1 MGLSVGRATSAH
13 PGAFLEN
20 VWVWI
25 GLDYTTK
32 EAHTRGSRGV
42 GRPVI
47 SAYKLI
53 VSENIPEKV
62 GVGWAL
68 QPGPKGPFLNF
79 SSQKPLKHLTSPR
92 PGVGSAAL

>member
-1 MGLSVGRATSAH
+1 M
-13 PGAFLEN
+13 
-20 VWVWI
+20 
-25 GLDYTTK
+25 
-32 EAHTRGSRGV
+32 